1 MYQKKHVIQK
11 GSFLKIKTC
20 GVLANIYKIAFPD
33 NYGHNHEELRRKLNL
48 QKSLLYNLHLWL
60 L

>member
-33 NYGHNHEELRRKLNL
+33 DYGPKP
-48 QKSLLYNLHLWL
+48 
-60 L
+60 